1 LELRRS
7 RRSAAIPVPDLVA
20 EQTDGNASNDWTTGV
35 VAALLYLSLTTL
47 RTTGAG
53 ACNHRATPD
62 RWPKIVRQLFRKH
75 ISASEVLAL
84 YVFGGMREL
93 PRQLIRRVPAMYP
106 QPKLQ
111 QETTMLTSTSGID
124 APVLPAARRWY
135 KQLWVQ
141 VLIAMAFGIAIG
153 HYFPDAGVSL
163 QPLGDGFIKLIRMLI
178 APIIFCTVIL
188 GIAKMDDMSRVGRV
202 AIKGLIYFE
211 VMTTIAL
218 VVGLVVVNLWQPGV
232 GMNVNASNLDT
243 NSIKAYVAQ
252 SHDHGIVA
260 FLLNIIPTTLVGS
273 LAEGNILQ
281 VLLISVILGSALIQL
296 GDYGK
301 PIVNLLD
308 VFSKVLFGAVAIVMW
323 AAPLGA
329 FGAIA
334 FTVGKYGAG
343 ALLSLGNLLICF
355 YVTCLIFIFA
365 ILGPIARLSG
375 FSLFKLMRFLR
386 EEILVCLATTSSE
399 SVLPRML
406 IKMEQLGC
414 KPSIVGLIIPTG
426 YSFNLDGT
434 CLYLASVTVFLA
446 QATNTPLDLYQQI
459 VLLSVLLLTSKGAA
473 GVAGAAFVVLAATLS
488 TVGSI
493 PVASV
498 ALILGVHRLLSEGL
512 TPTNLIGNA
521 VATIVISKWEK
532 GLDVDKMHR
541 VLNRE

>member
-1 LELRRS
+1 
-7 RRSAAIPVPDLVA
+7 
-20 EQTDGNASNDWTTGV
+20 
-35 VAALLYLSLTTL
+35 
-47 RTTGAG
+47 
-53 ACNHRATPD
+53 
-62 RWPKIVRQLFRKH
+62 
-75 ISASEVLAL
+75 
-84 YVFGGMREL
+84 
-93 PRQLIRRVPAMYP
+93 
-106 QPKLQ
+106 
-111 QETTMLTSTSGID
+111 MLTSTTG
-124 APVLPAARRWY
+124 AAATAQPAARRWY

-141 VLIAMAFGIAIG
+141 VLIAMALGILIG
-153 HYFPDAGVSL
+153 HYFPDAGTKL

-178 APIIFCTVIL
+178 APIIFCTVVL

-202 AIKGLIYFE
+202 AVKGLIYFE
-211 VMTTIAL
+211 VMTTVAL

-243 NSIKAYVAQ
+243 ASVSKYVAQ
-252 SHDHGIVA
+252 SHETGMVPFIM
-260 FLLNIIPTTLVGS
+260 NIIPNTFVGS
-273 LAEGNILQ
+273 LSEGHILQ
-281 VLLISVILGSALIQL
+281 VLLISVLTGCALMRF
-296 GDYGK
+296 GAAGK
-301 PIVNLLD
+301 PVIELLD
-308 VFSKVLFGAVAIVMW
+308 VLSKVFFGMVGIVMW

-343 ALLSLGNLLICF
+343 ALLSLGNLLVCF

-365 ILGPIARLSG
+365 VLGPVSRLCG
-375 FSLFKLMRFLR
+375 FSLFKLMRYLR
-386 EEILVCLATTSSE
+386 DEILVCLATTSSE

-414 KPSIVGLIIPTG
+414 KPSVVGLIIPTG

-434 CLYLASVTVFLA
+434 CLYLASVTIFLA
-446 QATNTPLDLYQQI
+446 QATNTPLDLTQQI
-459 VLLSVLLLTSKGAA
+459 VLLGVLLLTSKGAA

-532 GLDVDKMHR
+532 ALDTEQMHR

>member
-1 LELRRS
+1 MPTS
-7 RRSAAIPVPDLVA
+7 TTAA
-20 EQTDGNASNDWTTGV
+20 
-35 VAALLYLSLTTL
+35 
-47 RTTGAG
+47 
-53 ACNHRATPD
+53 ATP
-62 RWPKIVRQLFRKH
+62 V
-75 ISASEVLAL
+75 
-84 YVFGGMREL
+84 
-93 PRQLIRRVPAMYP
+93 
-106 QPKLQ
+106 QP
-111 QETTMLTSTSGID
+111 
-124 APVLPAARRWY
+124 VARRWY

-141 VLIAMAFGIAIG
+141 VLVAMALGILVG
-153 HYFPDAGVSL
+153 HFFPDAGTRL

-178 APIIFCTVIL
+178 APIIFCTVVL

-218 VVGLVVVNLWQPGV
+218 AVGLLVVNLWQPGV

-243 NSIKAYVAQ
+243 KSITHYVAQ
-252 SHDHGIVA
+252 SHEAGMIP
-260 FLLNIIPTTLVGS
+260 FIMNIIPGTFVGS
-273 LAEGNILQ
+273 LAEGQILQ
-281 VLLISVILGSALIQL
+281 VLLISVLVGCALVRF
-296 GDYGK
+296 GAAGK
-301 PIVNLLD
+301 PVVDLLE
-308 VFSKVLFGAVAIVMW
+308 VFSKVFFGMVGIVMW

-343 ALLSLGNLLICF
+343 ALLSLGNLLACF
-355 YVTCLIFIFA
+355 YVTCLVFIFA
-365 ILGPIARLSG
+365 VLAPISRLCG

-414 KPSIVGLIIPTG
+414 KPSVVGLIIPTG

-446 QATNTPLDLYQQI
+446 QATNTPLDLTQQI
-459 VLLSVLLLTSKGAA
+459 VLLGVLLLTSKGAA

-532 GLDVDKMHR
+532 ALDTEQLHR

>member
-1 LELRRS
+1 M
-7 RRSAAIPVPDLVA
+7 
-20 EQTDGNASNDWTTGV
+20 
-35 VAALLYLSLTTL
+35 LSS
-47 RTTGAG
+47 TTGA
-53 ACNHRATPD
+53 AA
-62 RWPKIVRQLFRKH
+62 
-75 ISASEVLAL
+75 SA
-84 YVFGGMREL
+84 
-93 PRQLIRRVPAMYP
+93 P
-106 QPKLQ
+106 
-111 QETTMLTSTSGID
+111 
-124 APVLPAARRWY
+124 PAARRWY
-135 KQLWVQ
+135 KQLWIQ
-141 VLIAMAFGIAIG
+141 VLIAMALGILIG
-153 HYFPDAGVSL
+153 HYFPDLGTKL

-178 APIIFCTVIL
+178 APIIFCTVVL

-202 AIKGLIYFE
+202 AVKGLIYFE

-218 VVGLVVVNLWQPGV
+218 VVGLVVVNLWQPGA
-232 GMNVNASNLDT
+232 GMNVDASNLDAA
-243 NSIKAYVAQ
+243 SVSRYVAQ
-252 SHDHGIVA
+252 GHESGIIP
-260 FLLNIIPTTLVGS
+260 FLMNIIPNTMVGS

-281 VLLISVILGSALIQL
+281 VLLISVLFGCVLARLGSV
-296 GDYGK
+296 GK
-301 PIVNLLD
+301 PIIEVMD
-308 VFSKVLFGAVAIVMW
+308 GFAKVFFGMVAIVMW
-323 AAPLGA
+323 AAPIGA

-343 ALLSLGNLLICF
+343 ALLSLGNLLVCF
-355 YVTCLIFIFA
+355 YVTCLIFIFG

-375 FSLFKLMRFLR
+375 FSLFKLMRYLR

-406 IKMEQLGC
+406 TKMEQLGC
-414 KPSIVGLIIPTG
+414 KPSVVGLIIPTG

-446 QATNTPLDLYQQI
+446 QATNTPLDLTQQI

-488 TVGSI
+488 TVGTI

-532 GLDVDKMHR
+532 ALDMEQLQR
-541 VLNRE
+541 VLDKKQA